1 MSVPPRRSIKGV
13 TSNSPRSVV
22 LDRLRRWA
30 ASAEE
35 VEAAELRRA
44 ADEHG
49 CAEVAA
55 VPDRA
60 RARVAG
66 TLQSVTL
73 QPRAGVPA
81 LEADL
86 YDGSDTVTLV
96 WIGRRRIAGI
106 DCGRRLVA
114 TGRVASVDGRR
125 VMFNPRYDLLPPT
138 TT

>member
-1 MSVPPRRSIKGV
+1 MSPTPTTPGV
-13 TSNSPRSVV
+13 
-22 LDRLRRWA
+22 LGRLRRWA
-30 ASAEE
+30 ASDEE
-35 VEAAELRRA
+35 VEAEHLREV
-44 ADEHG
+44 ADRHG
-49 CAEVAA
+49 CAPLAQI
-55 VPDRA
+55 PDRA

-66 TLQSVTL
+66 TLHSVTL
-73 QPRAGVPA
+73 QPRAGIPG

-114 TGRVASVDGRR
+114 TGRVTSVDGRR
-125 VMFNPRYDLLPPT
+125 VMFNPRYELLPPT